1 MPILMLGAW
10 WLYTVQRDDP
20 KFPRPTTIIVEV
32 RKLFFFSQFD
42 THVLPSLERIGLGF
56 AIAVILGVALGIPL
70 GLSRIGRSAAMPHIE
85 YWRAIPPPALLPI
98 SIILLH
104 SIGNLQKIS
113 FIAFFCIF
121 PVLLNTIDGV
131 RGIEPTLI
139 DTARSYRIPTHERIR
154 RIVFPAA
161 LPQIFAGMRTSLA
174 LAVIVMVLS
183 EYFSTH
189 QRGRLRPADL
199 EEHVPVPADVG
210 GDRADRRAR
219 LPAQRPL
226 PPRRALRARLAS
238 RLARGDATVIAML
251 EIRGLAKTYGTGA
264 TATHAVG
271 NVSFSIDEGEFV
283 CVVGP
288 SGCGKTTLL
297 KCIAGLLRPSP
308 GQVLLRGAA
317 VTGPPEQMALVFQEY
332 SRSLMPWMSVRN
344 NVLLPLRHKKL
355 SKQER
360 RSLSRTRSARSGSS
374 SSWTA
379 TRGSSQAGCSSA
391 SRSPAPSPTSRRSS

>member
-1 MPILMLGAW
+1 MSPRLYRTLKIGAEITVPILMLGAW

-56 AIAVILGVALGIPL
+56 AIAVILGVAIGIPL

-183 EYFSTH
+183 EYFSSTN
-189 QRGRLRPADL
+189 G
-199 EEHVPVPADVG
+199 VG
-210 GDRADRRAR
+210 
-219 LPAQRPL
+219 
-226 PPRRALRARLAS
+226 
-238 RLARGDATVIAML
+238 
-251 EIRGLAKTYGTGA
+251 Y
-264 TATHAVG
+264 
-271 NVSFSIDEGEFV
+271 
-283 CVVGP
+283 
-288 SGCGKTTLL
+288 
-297 KCIAGLLRPSP
+297 
-308 GQVLLRGAA
+308 VLLISKNTFQFLPMWAAIVLIGVLGYLLNLLFLLVERHVLAWHRGWRAA
-317 VTGPPEQMALVFQEY
+317 TPQ
-332 SRSLMPWMSVRN
+332 
-344 NVLLPLRHKKL
+344 
-355 SKQER
+355 
-360 RSLSRTRSARSGSS
+360 
-374 SSWTA
+374 
-379 TRGSSQAGCSSA
+379 
-391 SRSPAPSPTSRRSS
+391 